1 MDNNAYPTLYP
12 GWQTV
17 KKIGT
22 GSFGTVYEIERDLF
36 GRKERAALKLI
47 TIPQHESDIEELY
60 GSGFDD
66 ASITAHFRNYLEDII
81 REYSLMAEMK
91 GHTNVVYCDDI
102 RYEQHDDGF
111 GWDIYIKM
119 ELLTPMMKRLGKE
132 VSDAEVVKLG
142 KDICNALVL
151 CKNRNIIH
159 RDIKPQN
166 IFVSLDGDYKLGDFG
181 IAKTVEKTSG
191 GTKIGT
197 YNYMAP
203 EVYNNQPYG
212 SSADIYSLGLVLYW
226 LLNERRMP
234 FNPLP
239 PAVPTATEMDES
251 RLRRFRGE
259 AIPAPAHGSDEL
271 KRIVLKACA
280 YEPGDRYQSAA
291 EMLHDLNALENPA
304 EEKIP
309 LTAEKTPEPESEP
322 EFELLD
328 ETERT
333 VGVWRNIP
341 KPERENEPDA
351 LLGDASEKAPEPEAP
366 KKKKKWW
373 IALVAA
379 ALCIA
384 AVIMVPKL
392 ANQPMAELIDIS
404 AGFEHT
410 VGLKSDGTVAAAG
423 DSYQWQSEVSTWR
436 DIVAVSAGRYHTVG
450 LKSGGTVVAVGY
462 NNFNNFGQCEVSTW
476 RDIVAVSAG
485 DYHTVGLKSDGTVVA
500 VGSNNNG
507 QCEVSTWRDIVAV
520 SAGGYHTIGLKSDGT
535 VVAVGNNYLGQCEV
549 STWRDIVAVSAGGYH
564 TIGLKSDGT
573 VVAVGYNNYGQCE
586 VSTWRNI
593 VAVSAGDYHTIGLKS
608 DGTVVAEGRDW
619 EGQCEVST
627 WRDIVAVSAGR
638 LHTVGLKSD
647 GTVVA
652 VGYNDAG
659 QCDVSGW

>member
-17 KKIGT
+17 RKIGT

-239 PAVPTATEMDES
+239 PAVPTATEMDVS

-259 AIPAPAHGSDEL
+259 AIPAPVHGSDEL

-309 LTAEKTPEPESEP
+309 LTAEKAPEPEP

-333 VGVWRNIP
+333 AGVWRNIP

-351 LLGDASEKAPEPEAP
+351 LFCDASEKAPVSEAP

-379 ALCIA
+379 ALCVA

-392 ANQPMAELIDIS
+392 TNQPIETGVQPTEAVAQPMAKLIDIS
-404 AGFEHT
+404 AGNLHTVGLRSDGTVVAVGDNNEVKCEVSSWRDIVAVSAGIEHT
-410 VGLKSDGTVAAAG
+410 VGLKSDGTVAA
-423 DSYQWQSEVSTWR
+423 
-436 DIVAVSAGRYHTVG
+436 VG
-450 LKSGGTVVAVGY
+450 L
-462 NNFNNFGQCEVSTW
+462 NDEGQCEVSTW
-476 RDIVAVSAG
+476 RDIVAISAG
-485 DYHTVGLKSDGTVVA
+485 DRHTVGLKSDGTVVA
-500 VGSNNNG
+500 VGDNNYG
-507 QCEVSTWRDIVAV
+507 QCEVSTWRDIVAI
-520 SAGGYHTIGLKSDGT
+520 SAGRFYTVGLKSDGT
-535 VVAVGNNYLGQCEV
+535 VVAAGRNNRGQCEV

-573 VVAVGYNNYGQCE
+573 VVAVGYNNE
-586 VSTWRNI
+586 S
-593 VAVSAGDYHTIGLKS
+593 H
-608 DGTVVAEGRDW
+608 
-619 EGQCEVST
+619 CEVST

-638 LHTVGLKSD
+638 YHTVGLKSD

-652 VGYNDAG
+652 VGCNVFG

>member
-142 KDICNALVL
+142 RDICNALVL

-239 PAVPTATEMDES
+239 PAVPTATEMDVS

-259 AIPAPAHGSDEL
+259 AIPAPVHGSDEL

-309 LTAEKTPEPESEP
+309 LTAEKMPEPESEP

-351 LLGDASEKAPEPEAP
+351 LLSDASEKAPVPAAP

-379 ALCIA
+379 ALCVA

-392 ANQPMAELIDIS
+392 TNQPMAKLIDIS

-410 VGLKSDGTVAAAG
+410 VGLRADGTVVADGRNKKGQCEVSTWRDIVAVSAGKNHTVGLRADGTVVAEGYSDKGQCEVSTWWDIVAVSAGDWHTVGLRADGTVVAVGDNSYGQCEVSTWRDIVAVSAVDYHTIGLKSDGTVVAVGDNNEGQCEVSSWRDIVAVSAG
-423 DSYQWQSEVSTWR
+423 GGHTVGLKSDGTVVAVGRNYEGQCEVSSWRDIVAVSAGGYHTVGLKSDGTVVAVGYNNESQCEVSTWR

-450 LKSGGTVVAVGY
+450 LKS
-462 NNFNNFGQCEVSTW
+462 
-476 RDIVAVSAG
+476 
-485 DYHTVGLKSDGTVVA
+485 DGTVVA
-500 VGSNNNG
+500 VG
-507 QCEVSTWRDIVAV
+507 
-520 SAGGYHTIGLKSDGT
+520 
-535 VVAVGNNYLGQCEV
+535 
-549 STWRDIVAVSAGGYH
+549 
-564 TIGLKSDGT
+564 
-573 VVAVGYNNYGQCE
+573 
-586 VSTWRNI
+586 RN
-593 VAVSAGDYHTIGLKS
+593 VF
-608 DGTVVAEGRDW
+608 
-619 EGQCEVST
+619 
-627 WRDIVAVSAGR
+627 
-638 LHTVGLKSD
+638 
-647 GTVVA
+647 
-652 VGYNDAG
+652 G